1 MPLWSPISSPDAFQ
15 PSPDDGVY
23 KVENQH
29 VLAFVVE
36 SVEVESVEVESVEVE
51 RVEIESV
58 EVETVEVESVEVE
71 SVEVES
77 VWLSVSFVFDVCW
90 VWSGDFIYKPV
101 DVSIDVMMN
110 F

>member
-1 MPLWSPISSPDAFQ
+1 M
-15 PSPDDGVY
+15 Y

-58 EVETVEVESVEVE
+58 EVESVEVESVEVE

-77 VWLSVSFVFDVCW
+77 VWLSVSFVFDVCG